1 MVIIMAKFEIN
12 EELLAQIESL
22 QMLLKNNVAGMFG
35 GNHKSRTY
43 GSSCEFADYR
53 DYQYGDDTTKLDW
66 NAYARFE
73 KLYLKLFLDE
83 RQMHTRIYIDASRSM
98 EYGDAKKAEQALR
111 FAALI
116 AYLSVCEMDKVSIYV
131 IKDRSVHEIIRG
143 MVGKEAFLSS
153 IGALEQIVFDGDSH
167 ISDALVPEHVGYGDG
182 LSVIISDFLTE
193 NDFEAAI
200 DHLVEKRRDVF
211 CLQILTMEELH
222 PQARGKMVFYDSENA
237 DRYYR
242 KNIDREI
249 IKAYKQA
256 LEYATTRIR
265 DYCNARGAQY
275 LLVSAEDAA
284 NDIFFEKL
292 VSMGVFK

>member
-1 MVIIMAKFEIN
+1 MAHFELT
-12 EELLAQIESL
+12 EELLSQIEAL

-53 DYQYGDDTTKLDW
+53 DYMDGDDTTKLDW

-73 KLYLKLFLDE
+73 RLYLKLFLDE

-98 EYGDAKKAEQALR
+98 EYGDKKKAESALLT
-111 FAALI
+111 AAML
-116 AYLSVCEMDKVSIYV
+116 AYLSVCEMDKVSIYI
-131 IKDRSVHEIIRG
+131 IKDKNVHEIIRG

-153 IGALEQIVFDGDSH
+153 INALEQVVFDGDSC
-167 ISDALVPEHVGYGDG
+167 ISDAIVPAQVGYGDG
-182 LSVIISDFLTE
+182 LSVIISDFLT
-193 NDFEAAI
+193 DHDYEAAI
-200 DHLVEKRRDVF
+200 DHLIGKRRDVL
-211 CLQILTMEELH
+211 CLQILAREELN
-222 PQARGKMVFYDSENA
+222 PQIRGKVHFYDSENA

-249 IKAYKQA
+249 AKAYRAA
-256 LEYATTRIR
+256 LEYATERIR
-265 DYCNARGAQY
+265 NYCQSRGAAY
-275 LLVSAEDAA
+275 ILASAEDTVQE
-284 NDIFFEKL
+284 IFFEKL